1 MAKRKQKITT
11 EWTEMLRNLDI
22 GETFSCTLEEKLS
35 VAPIAT
41 RLKKSENLSFSIK
54 KKYSK
59 VKGTYYEVLR
69 LSDLEEI
76 LQETES

>member
-11 EWTEMLRNLDI
+11 EWTGMLRNLDV

-59 VKGTYYEVLR
+59 ARGTYYEVLR
-69 LSDLEEI
+69 LPEFENV
-76 LQETES
+76 QEV